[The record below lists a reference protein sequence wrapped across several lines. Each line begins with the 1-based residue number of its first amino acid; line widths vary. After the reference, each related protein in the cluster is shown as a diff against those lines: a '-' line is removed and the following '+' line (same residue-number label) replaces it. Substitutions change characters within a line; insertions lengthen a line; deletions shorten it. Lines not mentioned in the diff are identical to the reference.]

1 MFLKQKNIIFI
12 AALNPL
18 LNKDETGSPYMAD
31 MAVPDKSYRYK
42 HTTADIPD
50 SWVLIYI
57 RLPARSPVVVPISH
71 KEDVFR
77 IGDASS
83 FYV

>member
-1 MFLKQKNIIFI
+1 MLH
-12 AALNPL
+12 
-18 LNKDETGSPYMAD
+18 KDEAGPPHLAD
-31 MAVPDKSYRYK
+31 AEVTNKSNRYK
-42 HTTADIPD
+42 HTAADIPD

-57 RLPARSPVVVPISH
+57 GLPARSPVAAPISH
-71 KEDVFR
+71 REDVFR